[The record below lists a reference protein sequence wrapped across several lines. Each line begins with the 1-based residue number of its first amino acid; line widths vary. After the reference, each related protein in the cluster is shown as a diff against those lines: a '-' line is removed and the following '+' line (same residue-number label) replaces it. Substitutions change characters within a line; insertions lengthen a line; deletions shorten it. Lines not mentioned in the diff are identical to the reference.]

1 MHPNLRKASVNWID
15 GMKVNKDHFHQT
27 EDWIIDHFK
36 DIAALRLTDN
46 EYGLLPAS
54 DDVDTSVNFQIDIEQ
69 TQFIKVT
76 LLSCRA
82 ITRGGIR
89 IEITPYISK
98 LYSLERNQFEVKFD
112 LNNASNQQYA
122 IVVTVDPYHR
132 TPIGDPDPEEH
143 PLRHP
148 FSIPK
153 YSVDIIP
160 SKEVNSEEFSTYHL
174 TIGKFRV
181 VGGEVQVEDYIPP
194 CTSMS
199 SHPTLVEF
207 YREFETLL
215 NDTRQHLTQF
225 IKKNRALD
233 DRTVNQNVLALS
245 ESMLMTMAIF
255 QDEFQLEIPNK
266 SPIYLFKFFLRHIR
280 LVSTELNCMPEDDR
294 LNVYNTFNRSFAAG
308 TFENMIN
315 NILNLKYSHR
325 QIYQVIA
332 KLHQEISTFNEILS
346 KLPYSSAPAYERP
359 REEPEPQP
367 EQAAPKK
374 MGSTVKI
381 FRGGREL

>member
-15 GMKVNKDHFHQT
+15 GMKVNKDHFLQT
-27 EDWIIDHFK
+27 EDWVIDHLK

-54 DDVDTSVNFQIDIEQ
+54 GDVDTSVNFQIDIEQ
-69 TQFIKVT
+69 TQFVKVT

-98 LYSLERNQFEVKFD
+98 LYSLERNQFEVKYD
-112 LNNASNQQYA
+112 LKNASNQQYA
-122 IVVTVDPYHR
+122 IVITVDPYHR
-132 TPIGDPDPEEH
+132 IPVGDPNPEEH

-199 SHPTLVEF
+199 SHPTLVEY

-215 NDTRQHLTQF
+215 NEIRQSLTQF

-233 DRTVNQNVLALS
+233 DRSINHNVLALS
-245 ESMLMTMAIF
+245 ESMLMTMAIY
-255 QDEFQLEIPNK
+255 QDEFQLEVPTK
-266 SPIYLFKFFLRHIR
+266 SPIHIFKFFLRYIR
-280 LVSTELNCMPEDDR
+280 LISTELNCMPEDDR

-308 TFENMIN
+308 TFENMIH

-332 KLHQEISTFNEILS
+332 MLHQEISTFNEILS
-346 KLPYSSAPAYERP
+346 KLPYSSTTAYERP
-359 REEPEPQP
+359 REEPEPQA
-367 EQAAPKK
+367 EQPAPKK

>member
-27 EDWIIDHFK
+27 EDWVIDHLK
-36 DIAALRLTDN
+36 DIAALKLTDN

-76 LLSCRA
+76 LLACRA

-98 LYSLERNQFEVKFD
+98 LFSLGNNQFEVKFD

-122 IVVTVDPYHR
+122 IVITVDPYHR
-132 TPIGDPDPEEH
+132 IPVGDPNPDEH

-194 CTSMS
+194 CTSIR
-199 SHPTLVEF
+199 SHPTLLEY
-207 YREFETLL
+207 YREFEKLI
-215 NDTRQHLTQF
+215 NEAKQHLTQF

-233 DRTVNQNVLALS
+233 NSSVNHNVLALT
-245 ESMLMTMAIF
+245 ESMLMTSAIF
-255 QDEFQLEIPNK
+255 QDEFDLELPNK
-266 SPIYLFKFFLRHIR
+266 SPIFLFKFFLRFTR
-280 LVSTELNCMPEDDR
+280 LISTELSCMPEDDR
-294 LNVYNTFNRSFAAG
+294 LNVYNTLNRSFAAG
-308 TFENMIN
+308 TFENTVT

-325 QIYQVIA
+325 QIYQVISR
-332 KLHQEISTFNEILS
+332 LHQEVTTFNEILS
-346 KLPYSSAPAYERP
+346 KLPYSSAPSYDRL
-359 REEPEPQP
+359 REEPKPQAEPV
-367 EQAAPKK
+367 APKK